1 MLDHGP
7 ELGSYTLWRRHPK
20 PKIIADR
27 INAQDVVD
35 HVATM
40 DRDEVRDSIGVMWL
54 PPEDEDGRVT
64 GLGDIKYG
72 VQVLDLVDSIRIN
85 GGE

>member
-1 MLDHGP
+1 MNG
-7 ELGSYTLWRRHPK
+7 GYTLWDVPK
-20 PKIIADR
+20 KKIMIDGGDMDTVVAKIESLDR
-27 INAQDVVD
+27 EYVGRA
-35 HVATM
+35 VAL
-40 DRDEVRDSIGVMWL
+40 MWL